1 MKVMVAG
8 ALHLDLVVRAPHLP
22 QRDETVVGSRVDYVF
37 GGKGGNQAIAAA
49 AMGAPTVFAGR
60 AGIDAFGEMLRLR
73 LTQSAVDASQLQLD
87 PGPSGMSA
95 AIVDENGDYG
105 AAIVSASNLNIDAD
119 AITLPN
125 PAAVL
130 SLQNEIPEA
139 VNIALALKAKAQ
151 GTPVWLNAAPARALS
166 PEFMDLLDL
175 IIVNRVEAAFYQD
188 RALRPRMLETL
199 GKDGVKLD
207 GEHHPGFPIEAT
219 SSHGAGDMFIGA
231 LAAEV
236 CAGASVAD
244 ALPFAQAAAAL
255 LVSTPL
261 AARDHLTREAV
272 DAFRAGHGS
281 R

>member
-8 ALHLDLVVRAPHLP
+8 ALHLDLVVRASHLP
-22 QRDETVVGSRVDYVF
+22 QRDETVTGSRVDYVF

-60 AGIDAFGEMLRLR
+60 AGMDAFGEMLRLR

-87 PGPSGMSA
+87 TGPSGMSA

-105 AAIVSASNLNIDAD
+105 AAIVSASNLNIDPD

-139 VNIALALKAKAQ
+139 VNMALARKAQAQ
-151 GTPVWLNAAPARALS
+151 GTPVWLNAAPARELS
-166 PEFMDLLDL
+166 PEFIDLVDL
-175 IIVNRVEAAFYQD
+175 IIVNRVEAVFYQD
-188 RALRPRMLETL
+188 RASTPRMLETL
-199 GKDGVKLD
+199 GKEGVKLD
-207 GEHHPGFPIEAT
+207 GHHHPGFPTEAT

-236 CAGASVAD
+236 CAGASVTE